1 MSGSADAPGRQ
12 GPSRLALGVLV
23 VAGLGLA
30 GLGSFFLIER
40 SREAAET
47 KRRDDLEYAA
57 RWDLDHGQPQQAL
70 EKLEA
75 LAQVDPARRGLRA
88 LLGRALV
95 SNGRAAEGARALDE
109 AVSAGGA
116 DAEALEFAGVAQ
128 SQLGALPQA
137 KAALTK
143 ALELEP
149 KRVSAWRRL
158 AQVCL
163 TSGDLKAAVESWR
176 QAVGNAP
183 PAERPTIRV
192 EARTLLEQAGHP
204 DEARGFAEPP

>member
-1 MSGSADAPGRQ
+1 MSGSTAGRQ

-30 GLGSFFLIER
+30 GLGAFVLVER
-40 SREAAET
+40 SREAAEV

-57 RWDLDHGQPQQAL
+57 RWDLEHGQPQQAL
-70 EKLEA
+70 EKLEG
-75 LAQVDPARRGLRA
+75 LSQVDPARTGLRA

-95 SNGRAAEGARALDE
+95 STGRASEGAKALDE
-109 AVSAGGA
+109 VVRAGGA
-116 DAEALEFAGVAQ
+116 DAEAFEFAGVAQ

-137 KAALTK
+137 RVALTR

-158 AQVCL
+158 AQVCVM
-163 TSGDLKAAVESWR
+163 SGDLKAAVESWR
-176 QAVGNAP
+176 QAVDNAP
-183 PAERPTIRV
+183 PAERPTIRL

-204 DEARGFAEPP
+204 DEGHTFAEPP